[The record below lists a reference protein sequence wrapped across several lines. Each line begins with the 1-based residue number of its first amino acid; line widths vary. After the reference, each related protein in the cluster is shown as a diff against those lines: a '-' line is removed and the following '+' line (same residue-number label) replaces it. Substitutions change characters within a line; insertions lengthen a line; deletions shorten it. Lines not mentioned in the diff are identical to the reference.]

1 MKLVIKKFLYD
12 WVLKWFR
19 KNNTAKFRNMSTKE
33 VFTDIYKSK
42 HWKST
47 DNVSG
52 PGSELA
58 QTEKLIRELNILFN
72 ELNIVS
78 VLDIPCGNFHW
89 MQKVDLSNINYLG
102 ADIVTELI
110 ESNKLKYQESEK
122 LNFKVLNLI
131 TDPLPQ
137 CDLIIVRDCL
147 VHFSN
152 KDILNAIENIKSSGS
167 KYLLTTTFTN
177 HHMNFDIVTGDWRPL
192 NLQDKPFNF
201 AAPFR
206 IINENCTELNGEFK
220 DKSMAL
226 WEISK
231 L

>member
-1 MKLVIKKFLYD
+1 MLLSVKKFIYN
-12 WVLKWFR
+12 WVLRWFR
-19 KNNTAKFRNMSTKE
+19 NTGTSKFRNMSTE
-33 VFTDIYKSK
+33 QVFTEIYRSK

-52 PGSELA
+52 PGSELK
-58 QTEKLIRELNILFN
+58 QTETLIRELNVLFKN
-72 ELNIVS
+72 LNIGS
-78 VLDIPCGNFHW
+78 VLDLPCGNFHW
-89 MQKVDLSNINYLG
+89 MQKVNLSKIKYIG
-102 ADIVTELI
+102 GDIVEDLI
-110 ESNKLKYQESEK
+110 ISNKKKYQESENLK
-122 LNFKVLNLI
+122 FIVLNLI

-137 CDLIIVRDCL
+137 CDIIIVRDCL

-152 KDILNAIENIKSSGS
+152 KDITDAILNIKSSGS

-177 HHMNFDIVTGDWRPL
+177 HRMNGDILTGDWRPL
-192 NLQDKPFNF
+192 NLQSKPFKF
-201 AAPFR
+201 SAPSLV
-206 IINENCTELNGEFK
+206 INENCTECNGEYK

>member
-1 MKLVIKKFLYD
+1 
-12 WVLKWFR
+12 
-19 KNNTAKFRNMSTKE
+19 MSTE
-33 VFTDIYKSK
+33 QVFTEIYRSK

-52 PGSELA
+52 PGSEIN
-58 QTEKLIRELNILFN
+58 QTETLIRELNVLFK

-89 MQKVDLSNINYLG
+89 MQKVDLSKIKYVG

-110 ESNKLKYQESEK
+110 ESNKQNYQESDR
-122 LNFKVLNLI
+122 LNFQVLNLI
-131 TDPLPQ
+131 TNPLPQ

-152 KDILNAIENIKSSGS
+152 KDILNAITIIKSSGS

-201 AAPFR
+201 APPLM
-206 IINENCTELNGEFK
+206 IINENCTECNGEFK

>member
-19 KNNTAKFRNMSTKE
+19 KNNTAKFRNMSTE
-33 VFTDIYKSK
+33 QVFTEIYRSK

-52 PGSELA
+52 PGSEIN
-58 QTEKLIRELNILFN
+58 QTETLIRELNVLFK

-89 MQKVDLSNINYLG
+89 MQKVDLSKIKYVG

-110 ESNKLKYQESEK
+110 ESNKQKYQESER
-122 LNFKVLNLI
+122 LNFQVLNLI
-131 TDPLPQ
+131 TDRLPQ

-152 KDILNAIENIKSSGS
+152 KDILNAITIIKSSGS

-201 AAPFR
+201 APPLM
-206 IINENCTELNGEFK
+206 IINENCTECNGEFK

>member
-1 MKLVIKKFLYD
+1 MKLFIKKFLYD

-19 KNNTAKFRNMSTKE
+19 KNNTAKFRNMSTE
-33 VFTDIYKSK
+33 QVFTEIYRSK

-52 PGSELA
+52 PGSEIN
-58 QTEKLIRELNILFN
+58 QTETLIRELNGLFK

-89 MQKVDLSNINYLG
+89 MQKVNLSKTNYVG

-110 ESNKLKYQESEK
+110 ESNKQNYQESDR
-122 LNFKVLNLI
+122 LNFQVLNLI

-152 KDILNAIENIKSSGS
+152 KDILNAITNIKSSGS

-201 AAPFR
+201 APPLM
-206 IINENCTELNGEFK
+206 IINENCTECNGEFK